1 VLSSA
6 PLPPA
11 FSRLGRAN
19 LAAQF
24 SEQIALTAAPLAA
37 VLMLAAGPA
46 ETGWLQTVQTL
57 PFLLLS
63 IPIGLSVDRTSRRRL
78 VIAAEALRTLSLL
91 ACPIAAGLGVLDLPL
106 LAGLGALGAVGTVA
120 LTVAAPSIVPTLV
133 PPDRLGDANRRLEL
147 ARSFAFAAGP
157 ALGGVIVGRAGASAA
172 WIVAALLSATAVLLL
187 AGLPITPAAPTPA
200 LPSAPAP
207 APAPAPAKRFA
218 GDLREAIGF
227 VLHHDLL
234 RPLLVTA
241 ILFNLAWF
249 VLQAVWVVHA
259 VETLGL
265 SATGVGATLGI
276 YGVGMV
282 AGAAIAPWLA
292 RRSTF
297 GRMIV
302 LGPAGGFAAAL
313 IVLATTVLPS
323 GLVAGAG
330 FFLFGAGP
338 ILWTITTTTLRQ
350 TVTPDALLVRV
361 SAIVLTATFG
371 ARPLGAALGALIAAE
386 AGTAAC
392 LAVSA
397 AGFLAQLLVVLG
409 SPVPRLRTL
418 PTAAAPHRPTAA
430 EPSARPATGASATVG
445 SSIENAEYGDSNR
458 FESRRATARP

>member
-1 VLSSA
+1 MLSSA

-37 VLMLAAGPA
+37 VLMLTAGPA

-187 AGLPITPAAPTPA
+187 AGLPPTPTAPTPA
-200 LPSAPAP
+200 QPS
-207 APAPAPAKRFA
+207 APAKRFA
-218 GDLREAIGF
+218 GDLRAAIGF
-227 VLHHDLL
+227 VLRHDLL

-350 TVTPDALLVRV
+350 TVTPDALLGRV

-409 SPVPRLRTL
+409 SPVPRLRIL

-430 EPSARPATGASATVG
+430 EPSARPATGASAAVG

>member
-1 VLSSA
+1 MLSSA

-37 VLMLAAGPA
+37 VLMLTAGPA

-187 AGLPITPAAPTPA
+187 AGLPPTPTAPTPA
-200 LPSAPAP
+200 QPS
-207 APAPAPAKRFA
+207 APAKRFA
-218 GDLREAIGF
+218 GDLRAAIGF
-227 VLHHDLL
+227 VLRHDLL

-259 VETLGL
+259 VETLE
-265 SATGVGATLGI
+265 I
-276 YGVGMV
+276 
-282 AGAAIAPWLA
+282 
-292 RRSTF
+292 
-297 GRMIV
+297 GRAHV
-302 LGPAGGFAAAL
+302 
-313 IVLATTVLPS
+313 
-323 GLVAGAG
+323 
-330 FFLFGAGP
+330 
-338 ILWTITTTTLRQ
+338 
-350 TVTPDALLVRV
+350 
-361 SAIVLTATFG
+361 
-371 ARPLGAALGALIAAE
+371 
-386 AGTAAC
+386 
-392 LAVSA
+392 
-397 AGFLAQLLVVLG
+397 
-409 SPVPRLRTL
+409 
-418 PTAAAPHRPTAA
+418 
-430 EPSARPATGASATVG
+430 
-445 SSIENAEYGDSNR
+445 
-458 FESRRATARP
+458 